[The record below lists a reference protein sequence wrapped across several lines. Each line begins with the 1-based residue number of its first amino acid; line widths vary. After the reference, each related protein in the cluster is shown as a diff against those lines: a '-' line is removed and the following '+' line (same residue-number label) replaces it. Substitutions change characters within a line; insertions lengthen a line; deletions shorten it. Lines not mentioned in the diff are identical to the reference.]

1 MDVNEKSKI
10 TPGPKQPILPGSP
23 SHDKIRSFH
32 QRADPMGVSEVSEKV
47 QHTNGNAAGGVYAH
61 FHEKEVE
68 SLFNIIDKDGNGKI
82 TRSELTAFFRRSN
95 QKLGAK
101 EIKEYIKQ
109 FDANNDGKIT
119 LEELKAVFLKR

>member
-1 MDVNEKSKI
+1 MIWFINDDQHEEHVPVIEMD
-10 TPGPKQPILPGSP
+10 
-23 SHDKIRSFH
+23 
-32 QRADPMGVSEVSEKV
+32 
-47 QHTNGNAAGGVYAH
+47 
-61 FHEKEVE
+61 EKEVE
-68 SLFNIIDKDGNGKI
+68 SLFHIIDRDGNGKI

-109 FDANNDGKIT
+109 FDVNNDGKIT